1 MKLILSIS
9 GGGIRGLIPAI
20 ILAELEKRIGKPI
33 ADCFD
38 LISGT
43 STGGIIACLLATPN
57 NNGTT
62 KYTSSKIVELYK
74 QFGKTAF
81 YRNSFR
87 KVLSLGGLLS
97 TKYSTKPLAKL
108 LHEYFGELKLSQTK
122 TNLLIPTYQIS
133 NTPAPHFFKTQYATQ
148 PDSSIDNPYLW
159 ECARAT
165 SAANGYF
172 KPYKM
177 NDSYTFLDGG
187 VFANNPSMCAY
198 SEMKNAYGNEP
209 VCVVSIGT
217 GEDLVGYKYDKIK
230 FWGMAQ
236 WALPFFKHTSIS
248 ADSTVDYMLRTF
260 AVNSD
265 KYYRLQA
272 SLDEDSLQM
281 DNISDANLAML
292 ELAAKK
298 VIIDYSDL
306 IDEIVRLVVENYS
319 ENEK

>member
-43 STGGIIACLLATPN
+43 STGGIIACLLAAPDSK
-57 NNGTT
+57 GAV

-108 LHEYFGELKLSQTK
+108 LHEYFGKLKLSQTK

-133 NTPAPHFFKTQYATQ
+133 NTPAPYFFKTRYAKQ
-148 PDSSIDNPYLW
+148 PENIIDNPYLW

-177 NDSYTFLDGG
+177 SDSYTFLDGG

-198 SEMKNAYGNEP
+198 SEMKSLHGNES
-209 VCVVSIGT
+209 VCIVSIGT
-217 GEDLVGYKYDKIK
+217 GEDLIGYEYDKIK
-230 FWGMAQ
+230 HWGMAQ
-236 WALPFFKHTSIS
+236 WALPFFKQTSIS
-248 ADSTVDYMLRTF
+248 ADGTVDYMLRTF
-260 AVNSD
+260 AINGD

-281 DNISDANLAML
+281 DNVSDANLARL
-292 ELAAKK
+292 ELAAKQ
-298 VIIDYSDL
+298 VIANNAGM
-306 IDEIVRLVVENYS
+306 IDEIVRLVHKN
-319 ENEK
+319 KP